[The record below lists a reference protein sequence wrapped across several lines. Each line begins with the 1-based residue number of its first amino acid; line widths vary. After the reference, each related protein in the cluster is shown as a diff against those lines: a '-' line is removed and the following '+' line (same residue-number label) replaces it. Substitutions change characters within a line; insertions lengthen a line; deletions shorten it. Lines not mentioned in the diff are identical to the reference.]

1 MRWIS
6 HLYDFWSKS
15 RSKSETSRA
24 AKLQQKILSLSG
36 MKNQRNEFGASTPT
50 GEYVGNPGEDT
61 ARTEEGPLCMN
72 SAHVSADP

>member
-1 MRWIS
+1 
-6 HLYDFWSKS
+6 
-15 RSKSETSRA
+15 
-24 AKLQQKILSLSG
+24 